1 MTTTENE
8 FEDQSSSEYDTT
20 LVGNVSGEDCY
31 MQSEMSE
38 QDGLDCSGLMD
49 TALNLKE
56 GEIVIAGEAFDF
68 EGISGEGSKKHIEA
82 CAPDVIDGLYPNDIL
97 QGFDK
102 GKDSVIGEALDK
114 RECCA
119 AMSNAERRSG
129 QSGKLVLC
137 PTPLGNL
144 GDITLRTLETLKSCD
159 VVCAEDT
166 RVTGKLLA
174 AYDIKKRL
182 ERLDEA
188 LIGKRVDALI
198 ERVLAGEVVA
208 YCSDAGM
215 PGVSDPGMRLVARAH
230 ELGACVEV
238 LPGASAAALAYV
250 ASGVACTSFYFGG
263 FFPRKDSERRSLLES
278 LSSLNAAL
286 IFYESP
292 HRVAEAVA
300 VMAEVFPLRRAA
312 LCRELTK
319 LHEEVLF
326 LSLPE
331 LAKALR
337 EREAESA
344 IKGEIALVIDGPSP
358 EELQQESQASAASA
372 RDRALELLDQG
383 MRKKEITKLLCEEFD
398 LPRNAAYD
406 LVLEVAK

>member
-1 MTTTENE
+1 MATTENE
-8 FEDQSSSEYDTT
+8 FENQSSSEYDPT

-56 GEIVIAGEAFDF
+56 GEIVIAGEA
-68 EGISGEGSKKHIEA
+68 
-82 CAPDVIDGLYPNDIL
+82 
-97 QGFDK
+97 
-102 GKDSVIGEALDK
+102 LDK
-114 RECCA
+114 REHCA
-119 AMSNAERRSG
+119 VVSNAEQRSG
-129 QSGKLVLC
+129 RSGKLVLC

-144 GDITLRTLETLKSCD
+144 GDITLRTLEALKSCD

-174 AYDIKKRL
+174 AYGIKKRL

-188 LIGKRVDALI
+188 LIGKRADALI

-250 ASGVACTSFYFGG
+250 ASGVECTSFYFGG

-292 HRVAEAVA
+292 HRVAEAVQI
-300 VMAEVFPLRRAA
+300 MAEVFPLRRAA

-326 LSLPE
+326 LPLPE

-372 RDRALELLDQG
+372 RERALELLGQG
-383 MRKKEITKLLCEEFD
+383 MRKKEIAKLLCEEFD